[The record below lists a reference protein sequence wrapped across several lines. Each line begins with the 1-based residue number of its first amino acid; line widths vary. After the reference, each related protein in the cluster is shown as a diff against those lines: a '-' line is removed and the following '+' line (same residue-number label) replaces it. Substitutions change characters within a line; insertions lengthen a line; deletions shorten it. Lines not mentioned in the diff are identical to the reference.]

1 MPEEEASADLSTGA
15 YLVLGLLGI
24 CVLLVFFRSIA
35 SFFRRA
41 SAGPTVSQ
49 PKPRKAKKLP
59 DKLRPPPPLPQ
70 EEEPAQAKAP
80 GISLKS
86 LQKRAQA
93 AQKTKGHG
101 PDDHDKGSQHP
112 LFLGSFKGH
121 RDNIAAL
128 AWSRDGA
135 YLATACDDQ
144 SIRMF
149 AAVDKGNPL
158 RVRNFNLVP
167 SCVAFG
173 QGSNQLLAVLQSY
186 VDGAVLTSVVPNQ
199 HKSGPA
205 ASFDTEWELPKLHG
219 GKEHAK
225 QMLSAQGIV
234 VVLSETSQMR
244 LVSLTGQPLT
254 IIETAGLTNHG
265 AALSHDGRFLAAATF
280 AADIKV
286 HEIRYN
292 RQGGFES
299 VSKVM
304 DLKGHKRQVMCVAF
318 SPDSTRAAIASQ
330 DGTWSVWNIDVRFR
344 QQEDPKRLLQQPQEV
359 PSSQCYSH
367 LAYGARHVLAA
378 VYGSTLHF
386 LNAESGQLLESIPD
400 AHDQAITALQ
410 WAPQQSDDKA
420 PWSLATASKDRKLR
434 LWRMPEP

>member
-304 DLKGHKRQVMCVAF
+304 DLKGHKRQ
-318 SPDSTRAAIASQ
+318 AA
-330 DGTWSVWNIDVRFR
+330 GG
-344 QQEDPKRLLQQPQEV
+344 PKRLLQQPQEV